1 MKNFSKNNYSTK
13 RNDTE
18 NRRSQSKNNYS
29 TKRNN
34 TENRRSQSK
43 NNFKKGNDLNTR
55 DNFKSR
61 DDSTMRDDFKRR
73 DNFKRRNDSNR
84 REYFKR
90 RDDSTMRDDF
100 KRRDNFKRRDDS
112 NRREDFKRRDD
123 STMRDDFKRRDNFK
137 RRDDSN
143 RREDF
148 KRRDNFKK
156 RDDYERKD
164 DIKSNGYSYSKS
176 KEKPRNSFNQPQTR
190 FSSNAPQ
197 TENNSKKF
205 QLSLN
210 ERNFE
215 DWIWGKHSV
224 FAALNSERPIN
235 RIWCTSEI
243 FSSEKFYLLL
253 KDLKSKGVLV
263 EEVTWSRLS
272 QITSGAVHQ
281 GVALQHASTESIS
294 LEKLIDISKSKSS
307 NPIIVALDGV
317 TDPHNFGAIIRS
329 AEAFDCKGI
338 IVPQRRSAGLT
349 GTVAKVAAG
358 ALEHIPV
365 SRVVNLNRA
374 IDELKK
380 KGFIIIGL
388 SGDGQVPISEFK
400 EKAPFVVIVGAENK
414 GISLLVQKK
423 CDYLLKIPLKG
434 KTSSLNASVAAAI
447 SLCYLS
453 NN

>member
-1 MKNFSKNNYSTK
+1 MKNFSKNNYSKKSNNTDK
-13 RNDTE
+13 
-18 NRRSQSKNNYS
+18 RRSHSKNSYKSNNFQQDRFNS
-29 TKRNN
+29 CKNN
-34 TENRRSQSK
+34 TYERS
-43 NNFKKGNDLNTR
+43 NFKKGNDLNIGEESYKRENYKRR
-55 DNFKSR
+55 DDFKSR
-61 DDSTMRDDFKRR
+61 DNSNKRDNYKRRDDFKRN
-73 DNFKRRNDSNR
+73 DNIK
-84 REYFKR
+84 
-90 RDDSTMRDDF
+90 
-100 KRRDNFKRRDDS
+100 DN
-112 NRREDFKRRDD
+112 E
-123 STMRDDFKRRDNFK
+123 
-137 RRDDSN
+137 
-143 RREDF
+143 
-148 KRRDNFKK
+148 
-156 RDDYERKD
+156 
-164 DIKSNGYSYSKS
+164 YSYLKS
-176 KEKPRNSFNQPQTR
+176 KEKPRNSFNQSQTR
-190 FSSNAPQ
+190 FSSNAHNA
-197 TENNSKKF
+197 ENYSKNSSKTF
-205 QLSLN
+205 QLSSN

-253 KDLKSKGVLV
+253 KDLKSKGVLI
-263 EEVTWSRLS
+263 EEVSWSRLS
-272 QITSGAVHQ
+272 QLTSGAVHQ
-281 GVALQHASTESIS
+281 GVALQHASTKSVS
-294 LEKLIDISKSKSS
+294 LEKLIDLSKSKSS

-365 SRVVNLNRA
+365 TRVVNLNRA

-380 KGFIIIGL
+380 RGFIIIGL
-388 SGDGQVPISEFK
+388 SGEGQVSISEFK
-400 EKAPFVVIVGAENK
+400 GKAPFLVIVGAENK

-423 CDYLLKIPLKG
+423 CDYLIKIPLKG

-447 SLCYLS
+447 SLCFLS